1 MVMLLAGCATGPPL
15 RTATAEQLTHLL
27 QERAEAVQTM
37 KALFRA
43 QIKGPGI
50 PIAQRV
56 EAALYYRRPDGL
68 RIRGF
73 NQVGSELFNFVL
85 DGGVYMLAMSG
96 NPRPLTGSLAD
107 LDGIGQDDVRRPFR
121 LSLLAASG
129 AIGIAPVAKEEQA
142 QLSEEGDR
150 YRLDILSPTAGSPD
164 GKVMRKLWFDRRSLQ
179 VVQEERLTF
188 DGAVDATMECEDFR
202 YIGKDPQEGFL
213 PEPGSPAAVLV
224 RPFKIK
230 VEDGSGRGSLALT
243 FHEMTPNQPLT
254 PAELGGRKPPP

>member
-1 MVMLLAGCATGPPL
+1 MMLLAGCATGPPL
-15 RTATAEQLTHLL
+15 RTATAEQLTQLL

-96 NPRPLTGSLAD
+96 DPRPLTGSMAELN
-107 LDGIGQDDVRRPFR
+107 GIGQDDVRRPFR

-129 AIGIAPVAKEEQA
+129 AIGIAPVAKEEETR
-142 QLSEEGDR
+142 LSEEGDR
-150 YRLDILSPTAGSPD
+150 YRLDILSPTAGIAD
-164 GKVMRKLWFDRRSLQ
+164 GKQVSRRLWFDRRTLQ

-188 DGAVDATMECEDFR
+188 DGALDAIMECEDFR

-213 PEPGSPAAVLV
+213 PEPGSPAAVWV

-230 VEDGSGRGSLALT
+230 VEDGSGRGSLVLA
-243 FHEMTPNQPLT
+243 FHEMIPNPQLT
-254 PAELGGRKPPP
+254 PSELGRLVQ